1 MPVTDLFTFS
11 FKSSLL
17 CSPLRCVIW
26 DYGNY
31 LPTGNPWGSVN
42 SSRTERRGKTECIL
56 FLSSYCS
63 WQQCPSQDISITEC
77 ICEYVFNSLNS
88 KGYNEEKSFIFS
100 PTTVTVTPGTHNVN
114 FQSFKKD
121 SFLILKSNSRIPFF
135 LIWKLRRRIYLGQ
148 KIHLSQ
154 QIAEHLVY
162 IFVWLT
168 HLKKEEIQI

>member
-1 MPVTDLFTFS
+1 MLRSLSYLGILGDDNDELTSLYIKVTAGEIFQWRWW
-11 FKSSLL
+11 
-17 CSPLRCVIW
+17 LRKVCLGAFFHW
-26 DYGNY
+26 LNKY
-31 LPTGNPWGSVN
+31 L
-42 SSRTERRGKTECIL
+42 
-56 FLSSYCS
+56 
-63 WQQCPSQDISITEC
+63 DIMSMRIAITEC

-121 SFLILKSNSRIPFF
+121 SLLILKSNSRIPFF